1 MMKLLA
7 KKTNWDFMKWR
18 KLSIALSALL
28 IIGSFVS
35 FATKGLVLGLDFTG
49 GVLIEVEYPEP
60 VKLKNIRDTLSGA
73 GYEGAIVQF
82 FGSEQ
87 EITIRLQI
95 EEGVSENE
103 VREKVEILLK
113 KDNPAVEI
121 KRVGTV
127 GSAVGEE
134 LAEDGGKAMFIAIIC
149 IMLYIAVRFEWKFS
163 LGSVAALVH
172 DVIITMGF
180 FSVAGIEFDLT
191 ILAALLAVIG
201 YSLNDTIVVFDRIRE
216 NFRMMR
222 NRTPVEVINTSL
234 NQTLAR
240 TLMTSITTLLV
251 LLSLF
256 FLGGPMIHGF
266 SLALILGVVIG
277 TYSSIYVASTAA
289 LALGI
294 TKEDLM
300 VVEVEKEGADQEN
313 ISDYL

>member
-1 MMKLLA
+1 MKFLT
-7 KKTNWDFMKWR
+7 KKTDWDFLKWR
-18 KLSIALSALL
+18 KLSILLSAIL
-28 IIGSFVS
+28 IIGSFAS

-49 GVLIEVEYPEP
+49 GVLIEVGYPEA
-60 VKLKNIRDTLSGA
+60 VQLKPIRDNLAKS
-73 GYEGAIVQF
+73 GYEGAIVQY

-87 EITIRLQI
+87 DVTIRLQI
-95 EEGVSENE
+95 EEGVSEEQVRDALE
-103 VREKVEILLK
+103 VHLK
-113 KDNPAVEI
+113 KDNPGVEI
-121 KRVGTV
+121 KRVGMV

-149 IMLYIAVRFEWKFS
+149 IMLYIAIRFEWKFS
-163 LGSVAALVH
+163 MGSVAALVH

-180 FSVAGIEFDLT
+180 FSIAGIEFDLT

-216 NFRMMR
+216 NFITMR
-222 NRTPVEVINTSL
+222 NRSPVQVINASL

-266 SLALILGVVIG
+266 SLALILGVLVG